1 MVRVKISD
9 IHPDMRNLEVSGEI
23 VDIGEKREVETR
35 FGPAAVVAAVLED
48 ETGSIRLNL
57 WRSQI
62 DMVKRGDRIT
72 VVKAFVR
79 TFRGNMELNI
89 GGDGKIIV
97 LDRRRR
103 I

>member
-1 MVRVKISD
+1 MVRVKIGD
-9 IHPDMRNLEVSGEI
+9 IRPEMRNLEVSGEI

-35 FGPAAVVAAVLED
+35 FGPATVVAAVLED
-48 ETGSIRLNL
+48 ETGSISLNL

-62 DMVKRGDRIT
+62 EMVKRGDKIT
-72 VVKAFVR
+72 IVNAFVR

-89 GGDGKIIV
+89 GGDGRII
-97 LDRRRR
+97 LLARRGR

>member
-1 MVRVKISD
+1 MVRVKIGD
-9 IHPDMRNLEVSGEI
+9 IRPGMRNLEVSGEI
-23 VDIGEKREVETR
+23 VDIGEEREVKTR
-35 FGPAAVVAAVLED
+35 FGPATVVAAVLED

-62 DMVKRGDRIT
+62 EMVKRGDKIT
-72 VVKAFVR
+72 IVNAFVR

-89 GGDGKIIV
+89 GGDGRIIV
-97 LDRRRR
+97 LYRSGR